1 MHTRTRLVMAL
12 PWTSS
17 WMMDARNSHRTGRV
31 SESEAMAYFGA
42 LTSSPQGGFGVLALF
57 TLLHLPSLVRTY

>member
-1 MHTRTRLVMAL
+1 
-12 PWTSS
+12 
-17 WMMDARNSHRTGRV
+17 MDARNSHRTGRV